1 MTTRRKRSPMHPAEQ
16 GREPEGAGG
25 SRMHGSGG
33 SVAPVR
39 LPQTEDSSPESEREA
54 LEIEERLRYLGYI
67 D

>member
-1 MTTRRKRSPMHPAEQ
+1 
-16 GREPEGAGG
+16 
-25 SRMHGSGG
+25 MHGSGG